1 MSLAI
6 NAAPFDN
13 VDEPIIQLQPSSN
26 GQKKLR
32 NNRTVKLRSGS
43 NKISSENV
51 NSVISNI
58 HNDQPYENNEAS
70 AELGDFTPLAP
81 PVSVGVEQTRTR
93 EESGDNESSEPEYSS
108 SYDNQPN
115 TGAVETSNNPNYDKY
130 RQFIPDYKK
139 MYGEDVE
146 LDELTGENSPPAGVY
161 SSVPI
166 GGRLQN
172 AYTPVSMVGS
182 DPLIEKLNHVIHLL
196 DEQQDDKTAHVTEE
210 IVLYLFLGVFVIF
223 IVDSFTRLGKYT
235 R

>member
-1 MSLAI
+1 M

-13 VDEPIIQLQPSSN
+13 VDQPMIQLQPSSN

-32 NNRTVKLRSGS
+32 NNRTVKLRGGA

-58 HNDQPYENNEAS
+58 HSSQDYESNEGS
-70 AELGDFTPLAP
+70 SELGDFTPLEP
-81 PVSVGVEQTRTR
+81 PVSVGVEQTKSR
-93 EESGDNESSEPEYSS
+93 EESGNIEKSDSDYGS

-115 TGAVETSNNPNYDKY
+115 VGTVETSNTTNYDKY
-130 RQFIPDYKK
+130 RQYIPDYKK
-139 MYGEDVE
+139 MYGDDVE
-146 LDELTGENSPPAGVY
+146 VDELTGENGSPGGVY

-166 GGRLQN
+166 DGRLQN
-172 AYTPVSMVGS
+172 AYTPVKMVGP
-182 DPLIEKLNHVIHLL
+182 DPLMDKLNHVIHLL
-196 DEQQDDKTAHVTEE
+196 EEQQDDKTAHVTEE